1 MTDIKGLIRSI
12 PDFPKPGIVFRDITT
27 ILKDPA
33 GMGACVDQI
42 AEHFAGRGIEMVVG
56 VEARGFIF
64 GPPVALK
71 LSAGF
76 APVRKPGK
84 LPAETIKESYE
95 LEYGTD
101 EIEIHKDAV
110 QPGQKVLLIDD
121 LLATGGT
128 MTACARLVESLG
140 GKIEGIAFVIE
151 LSFLS
156 GREKLPG
163 YEVLSLVDYDSE

>member
-12 PDFPKPGIVFRDITT
+12 PDFPKEGIMFRDITT
-27 ILKDPA
+27 ILNDH
-33 GMGACVDQI
+33 GGLQACVDQI

-71 LSAGF
+71 LGAGF

-128 MTACARLVESLG
+128 MAACARLVENLG
-140 GKIEGIAFVIE
+140 AKIEGIAFVIE